1 VLSGPFYAMRTALVT
16 VLVAFAVTVLTQPPP
31 DGIRLPNPLGF
42 DNIDVFFPLTV
53 SQCEPVFVY
62 YNTPVG
68 LGFGISTI
76 FQEYTDLVV
85 FYIPPGVGY
94 FEWICN
100 IPAGYT
106 IIVLGSYV
114 FVVQPGPSS
123 SCLADITT
131 TYSYA
136 SYATSAFRSY
146 TAHPAN
152 TTSPI
157 ITAPISPSYV
167 SFSCASL
174 ALK

>member
-1 VLSGPFYAMRTALVT
+1 MMFTALVI
-16 VLVAFAVTVLTQPPP
+16 VLATLAVTVLTQPPP
-31 DGIRLPNPLGF
+31 EGIRLTNPPGF
-42 DNIDVFFPLTV
+42 DDIDVFFPLTV

-62 YNTPVG
+62 YDSPIG

-76 FQEYTDLVV
+76 FEEYTDLVV
-85 FYIPPGVGY
+85 FYMPPGVGY

-106 IIVLGSYV
+106 IIVDSIHV

-136 SYATSAFRSY
+136 SYATSAFRSF
-146 TAHPAN
+146 TAHAAN

-157 ITAPISPSYV
+157 ITAPISPRYV
-167 SFSCASL
+167 LLF
-174 ALK
+174 